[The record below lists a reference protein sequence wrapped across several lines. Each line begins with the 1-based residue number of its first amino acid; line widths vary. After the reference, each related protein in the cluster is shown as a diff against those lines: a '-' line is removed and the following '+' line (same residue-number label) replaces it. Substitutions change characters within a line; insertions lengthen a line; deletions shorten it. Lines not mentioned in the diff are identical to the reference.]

1 MATELER
8 LDIQGIV
15 FSGYGHLECSAY
27 QLLRVTDAKAAR
39 EWLGWLAGS
48 ITDARGKKETF
59 CRNVAFT
66 VNGLK
71 ALGLDD
77 ESLTTFAWPFRDG
90 MTSEHRQRILGDTD
104 VNVPGNWQWGN
115 DTTPVHIVLMI
126 FAANIDLL
134 NGEIAQNKEKMLQG
148 IGVELVKTLGGGRH
162 EGTREHFGFNDGIAN
177 PSIEGTSRDRSD
189 EIKPGEV
196 LLGHEDDYGGPSPS
210 PSVASARDP
219 KKLLPDAGRGRRD
232 LGFNGSYLVFRQM
245 EQDVPAFWNFVQ
257 QAHDDANKLAA
268 KLIGRWPSGAPLV
281 THPDADPHATDGQLS
296 TEDGFDYQS
305 DTLGV
310 KCPIGA
316 HIRRT
321 NPRDTLGPD
330 PQTAKKSANRHRLLR
345 RGRSYGHIIEDRTKP
360 DGQERGLH
368 FICIGSDIARQFEF
382 VQQQW
387 VNNTVFGGLYSEVD
401 PLIGDQTRC
410 NGIFTVPGDP
420 LRTRVPNL
428 CRFTTI
434 RGGAYFF
441 LPSLRAI
448 KYIASL

>member
-15 FSGYGHLECSAY
+15 FSGYGHLECSGY
-27 QLLRVTDAKAAR
+27 QMLRVTDAKAAR
-39 EWLGWLAGS
+39 AWLGWLADK
-48 ITDARGKKETF
+48 ITDGRGKKET
-59 CRNVAFT
+59 CARNVAFT

-77 ESLTTFAWPFRDG
+77 ESLATFAWPFRDG
-90 MTSEHRQRILGDTD
+90 MTSDHRQRILGDTG
-104 VNVPGNWQWGN
+104 VNEPKAWEWGSGDN
-115 DTTPVHIVLMI
+115 AVDIVLMI
-126 FAANIDLL
+126 FANDVDLL
-134 NGEIAQNKEKMLQG
+134 RAELAENEAKFAT
-148 IGVELVKTLGGGRH
+148 IGVQRVIPNLGGGRH

-177 PSIEGTSRDRSD
+177 PTIEGASHDRSD
-189 EIKPGEV
+189 EVKPGEI

-210 PSVASARDP
+210 PSVAPARDP
-219 KKLLPDAGRGRRD
+219 KKLLRDAGNGRRD
-232 LGFNGSYLVFRQM
+232 LGFNGTYLVFRQM
-245 EQDVPAFWNFVQ
+245 EQDVPAFWNFVAQ
-257 QAHDDANKLAA
+257 SEDAEKLAA

-281 THPDADPHATDGQLS
+281 THPDNDPHAGTKELS
-296 TEDGFDYQS
+296 TEDNFDYQS
-305 DTLGV
+305 DTAGL

-330 PQTAKKSANRHRLLR
+330 AETAKKSANRHRLLR

-360 DGQERGLH
+360 DGQQRGLH
-368 FICIGSDIARQFEF
+368 FICLGTDIARQFEF

-428 CRFTTI
+428 CRFTAI

-448 KYIASL
+448 RYIASL